1 MDMIENDTVSTPI
14 ALLEERM
21 LAVGG
26 EETQTL
32 LEELDEVTRKKISKQ
47 LEKLEKHKVR
57 LARNNNNDKSKDKSN
72 GGFGGGGFGGSKGK
86 KKGTVNKIE
95 KNKEDDKSSQQQQ
108 HHDVYDIKHDTSN
121 FGAVIVDQGVAR
133 INNCLTEQTSANL
146 LKYINDFLAEALH
159 TQSKKNPV
167 EDLSLEEIYAQQPK
181 FADVREKLNRWDML
195 LPLETY
201 TPSNEIICQ
210 ALYEIL
216 ISTNNGCISSTI
228 ESILGKEAQLYELG
242 TLISDPNSERQL
254 LHADY
259 NYAPDF
265 QPNIP
270 PALTCFV
277 ALQDIT
283 ETMGPTTFILNSSTE
298 EYHNEINT
306 GQYTMYSSD
315 GDNESTIDETT
326 ETTTIGKSILLETST
341 NKLSTLQNGDCSLY
355 NPMTL
360 HCGNANR
367 SNSRRIIFYFSFKNP
382 KFNEKDWPLAYASLR
397 PDLRTRNL
405 SLSQIKTILVSEH
418 DKKEEEESNI
428 KSKI

>member
-1 MDMIENDTVSTPI
+1 
-14 ALLEERM
+14 
-21 LAVGG
+21 
-26 EETQTL
+26 
-32 LEELDEVTRKKISKQ
+32 
-47 LEKLEKHKVR
+47 
-57 LARNNNNDKSKDKSN
+57 
-72 GGFGGGGFGGSKGK
+72 
-86 KKGTVNKIE
+86 
-95 KNKEDDKSSQQQQ
+95 
-108 HHDVYDIKHDTSN
+108 
-121 FGAVIVDQGVAR
+121 
-133 INNCLTEQTSANL
+133 
-146 LKYINDFLAEALH
+146 
-159 TQSKKNPV
+159 
-167 EDLSLEEIYAQQPK
+167 
-181 FADVREKLNRWDML
+181 
-195 LPLETY
+195 
-201 TPSNEIICQ
+201 
-210 ALYEIL
+210 
-216 ISTNNGCISSTI
+216 
-228 ESILGKEAQLYELG
+228 
-242 TLISDPNSERQL
+242 
-254 LHADY
+254 
-259 NYAPDF
+259 
-265 QPNIP
+265 
-270 PALTCFV
+270 
-277 ALQDIT
+277 
-283 ETMGPTTFILNSSTE
+283 MGPTTFILNSSTE